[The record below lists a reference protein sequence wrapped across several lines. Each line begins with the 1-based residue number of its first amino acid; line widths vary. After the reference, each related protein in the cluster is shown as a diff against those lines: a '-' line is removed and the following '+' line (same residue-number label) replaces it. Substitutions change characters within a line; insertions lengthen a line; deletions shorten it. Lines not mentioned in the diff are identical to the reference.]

1 MVDSDWAIDYMH
13 GIEEVVQSLDE
24 LAPQGVGLSIISVA
38 ELYDGVVGARDP
50 QRADEE
56 LQKFLD
62 NVEVVP
68 LNEPVC
74 RIFAEERV
82 RLRTSGNRIADL
94 DLLIGATA
102 IYHRLTLLTN
112 NRRRFERMQGL
123 NIIST

>member
-13 GIEEVVQSLDE
+13 GIEKVVQSLDE

-56 LQKFLD
+56 LRKFLD

>member
-94 DLLIGATA
+94 DLLIGTTA

-112 NRRRFERMQGL
+112 NGRRFERMQGL

>member
-1 MVDSDWAIDYMH
+1 M
-13 GIEEVVQSLDE
+13 
-24 LAPQGVGLSIISVA
+24 A
-38 ELYDGVVGARDP
+38 EFYDGVVGARDP

-82 RLRTSGNRIADL
+82 RLRTSGSRIADL

>member
-1 MVDSDWAIDYMH
+1 M
-13 GIEEVVQSLDE
+13 
-24 LAPQGVGLSIISVA
+24 A
-38 ELYDGVVGARDP
+38 EFYDGVVGARDP

-82 RLRTSGNRIADL
+82 RLRTSGSRIADL
-94 DLLIGATA
+94 DLLIALLRYITVSPFLPTTAGA
-102 IYHRLTLLTN
+102 
-112 NRRRFERMQGL
+112 L
-123 NIIST
+123 NECRA

>member
-13 GIEEVVQSLDE
+13 GIGEVVQSLDE
-24 LAPQGVGLSIISVA
+24 LAPQGVGLSIISVT
-38 ELYDGVVGARDP
+38 ELYDGVAGARDP

-56 LQKFLD
+56 LRKFLD